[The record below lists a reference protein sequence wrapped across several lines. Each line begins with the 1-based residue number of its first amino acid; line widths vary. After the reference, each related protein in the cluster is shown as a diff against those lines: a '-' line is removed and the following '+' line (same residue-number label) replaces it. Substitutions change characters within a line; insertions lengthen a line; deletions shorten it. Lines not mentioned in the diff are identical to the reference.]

1 MQHNIIPKAGQ
12 SWVMNT
18 PVLRDRHS
26 SSLTNSL
33 CLLIFLPCC
42 NSCILLQDLIVLQ
55 WAPKSMGAS
64 KAGCFFSGV
73 RGFFYVKMIGFFF
86 FFLFSDKIATGSFD
100 KTCKLWSTETGQCYH
115 TFRGHSAEIVSSDG
129 CFLFL
134 YVSYSFMFPHTVVDN
149 CEFQLPVSSHW
160 KAQLLWHIYSYIQVL
175 LTFLHCKGR

>member
-1 MQHNIIPKAGQ
+1 MYPAAGSNSVAVSTKEHGSFQ
-12 SWVMNT
+12 GWLFFLWSQRVFLHKN
-18 PVLRDRHS
+18 DR
-26 SSLTNSL
+26 
-33 CLLIFLPCC
+33 I
-42 NSCILLQDLIVLQ
+42 
-55 WAPKSMGAS
+55 
-64 KAGCFFSGV
+64 
-73 RGFFYVKMIGFFF
+73 FF